1 MENVHRGGEQ
11 QGQSP
16 RGSHDLASAGAR
28 LGEEAGNKVQ
38 VGGVGPNQGEPWMDR
53 ARNAWTPISFEQWY
67 DYQRLLADPLASSLS
82 LPALV
87 HEPPLVSCGSPI
99 F

>member
-1 MENVHRGGEQ
+1 MLQRHGGRAVREQALKEVCLQQGLEGSEMENVHRGGE

-38 VGGVGPNQGEPWMDR
+38 VGGWDQTKESPGQTGHAMAGHQSALNSGITT
-53 ARNAWTPISFEQWY
+53 NAS
-67 DYQRLLADPLASSLS
+67 
-82 LPALV
+82 
-87 HEPPLVSCGSPI
+87 
-99 F
+99 